1 MKILVTGAN
10 GYIGRGVVKKL
21 LDKNVSV
28 VAADINVDGVDERAK
43 RIQCDLFSINN
54 PYEYFDCPDVLLHL
68 AWRDGFAHYSD
79 AHIEDLNKHYQ
90 FIKCF
95 AESEIKMISC
105 LGSMHEVGFFE
116 GSIDENTPCN
126 PITPYG
132 ISKNA
137 LRELTEM
144 LCIKNNKD
152 FQWLRGYY
160 IVGNATSGSS
170 VFSKIVKAVNEN
182 NKVFPFTSGKNKF
195 DFMDY
200 DIFCN
205 CIALAVT
212 QNKITG
218 LIEICSGVPESLGSR
233 VERFIKDN
241 DYDIKLEYGVYPE
254 RAYESKAMW
263 GNNTKIQTII
273 NNYRNGK

>member
-10 GYIGRGVVKKL
+10 GYLGQGVVKKL
-21 LDKNVSV
+21 LDLGNDVIST
-28 VAADINVDGVDERAK
+28 DINIDSIDQRSK
-43 RIQCDLFSINN
+43 RYACNIFEIDN
-54 PYEYFDCPDVLLHL
+54 PFEYFDRPDVLLHL
-68 AWRDGFAHYSD
+68 AWRDGFVHYSD
-79 AHIEDLNKHYQ
+79 AHIEDLPKHYKLIRK
-90 FIKCF
+90 FV
-95 AESEIKMISC
+95 STEINKIAV
-105 LGSMHEVGFFE
+105 LGSMHEIGFYE
-116 GSIDENTPCN
+116 GEINENTPCN
-126 PITPYG
+126 PVTPYG

-137 LRELTEM
+137 LRELTKM
-144 LCIKNNKD
+144 LCEQNNKL

-160 IVGNATSGSS
+160 IVGNTTSGSS

-218 LIEICSGVPESLGSR
+218 LIEVCSGVPESLGSR

-263 GNNTKIQTII
+263 GNNTKVQTII
-273 NNYRNGK
+273 NNYRNGR